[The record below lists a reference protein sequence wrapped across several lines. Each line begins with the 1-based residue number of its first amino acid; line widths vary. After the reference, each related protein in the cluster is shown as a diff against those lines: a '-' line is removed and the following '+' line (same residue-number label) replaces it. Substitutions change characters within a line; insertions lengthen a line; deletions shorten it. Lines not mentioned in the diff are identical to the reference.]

1 MCGLPLPKQG
11 AKLQSLPLADA
22 ANAVLTLA
30 HKSCPT
36 TGAMYQTEGGT
47 VRKIR
52 VEVSRGLKYD
62 PTKHGLDYVS
72 ENWAD
77 TYDFHDS
84 LFPGDMVSG
93 KHPEIDRTTGKA
105 KL

>member
-1 MCGLPLPKQG
+1 M
-11 AKLQSLPLADA
+11 LA
-22 ANAVLTLA
+22 LA

-52 VEVSRGLKYD
+52 VEVSRGLRYD
-62 PTKHGLDYVS
+62 PSKEGLDHVS
-72 ENWAD
+72 EHWD
-77 TYDFHDS
+77 ESYDFEGAMY
-84 LFPGDMVSG
+84 PGDMVSG
-93 KHPEIDRTTGKA
+93 KHPEIDRSTGTA